1 MGTQTKGLNETV
13 FFEHPKQM
21 LKLMGKKIMAI
32 LHSKYFLIEPF
43 ICLSIDNISDEI
55 NDLTG
60 FKDNLI
66 TDAAKQI
73 EKIPS

>member
-1 MGTQTKGLNETV
+1 
-13 FFEHPKQM
+13 
-21 LKLMGKKIMAI
+21 MAI
-32 LHSKYFLIEPF
+32 YIQIFSDEAIQ
-43 ICLSIDNISDEI
+43 CLSIDNISDEI

-73 EKIPS
+73 EQIPS